1 MSPGQLG
8 HTGQGGDQIVQRP
21 RDDDAVVDVEPEH
34 DGHRGVPHPLQTWRS
49 WLRECQLSVRCLDL
63 ENWHELAHHGA
74 ASSAQVLTSR
84 HLLEEDGDTTGE
96 HRDKIDEEKSSCNG
110 GGEDLL

>member
-34 DGHRGVPHPLQTWRS
+34 NGHRGVPHPLQTWRS
-49 WLRECQLSVRCLDL
+49 WLRECQSGV
-63 ENWHELAHHGA
+63 
-74 ASSAQVLTSR
+74 
-84 HLLEEDGDTTGE
+84 
-96 HRDKIDEEKSSCNG
+96 
-110 GGEDLL
+110 